1 MRSHEEFR
9 TWLAFDYLGDVN
21 KYFVSVL
28 NKIRQIHFT
37 QGKLGIFC
45 PRPASNVY
53 EICDCADYFFNPM
66 MWGYKEVGVLQFF
79 ILRNWIAPTSDDS
92 GESCQHTRAI
102 WIKSRAFV
110 PSLPFF
116 VPLGFR
122 RSNNCFP
129 FLPRF
134 TAPPCSTLLTRLVN
148 WNIRSCWWYLII
160 SSWFWLKYY
169 NYSSY

>member
-1 MRSHEEFR
+1 MGS
-9 TWLAFDYLGDVN
+9 
-21 KYFVSVL
+21 K
-28 NKIRQIHFT
+28 
-37 QGKLGIFC
+37 GIFC
-45 PRPASNVY
+45 PRPANQMCMKY
-53 EICDCADYFFNPM
+53 MTAQAIFFNLAM
-66 MWGYKEVGVLQFF
+66 MQGYKEVGVLHFL

-148 WNIRSCWWYLII
+148 WNIRNCWWNLII

-169 NYSSY
+169 SLSCNRVIRY